1 VSTDLYDPMINRHIE
16 ASMDRIRQ
24 DLSTAMPLTA
34 APIDAW
40 MRDLAGD
47 LPPAAYFTHPHAFP
61 MLLLPWW
68 LAQTLAPAP
77 DAPFQS
83 DVIYSTMNGYYYI
96 RMIDNLMDGH
106 ATGELPL
113 LPALG
118 FFHTR
123 FAQPYYPYFPAAH
136 PFWPAFEAIWFQSAD
151 QTIQDGLFET
161 IDLAQFM
168 QISGHKVGAGKIPL
182 AAVCHYYQ
190 RPDLLAPWTA
200 LFELLG
206 CWHQMFND
214 LFGWQKDLNNQT
226 RTFFLSEAQR
236 RKQPDEPVITWV
248 MREGIGWG
256 VELLQSWL
264 EQLREQADLLGSPA
278 LSDYLAQRSQA
289 LSAQHATIAQD
300 LQQMAALLRAA
311 ARIKD

>member
-1 VSTDLYDPMINRHIE
+1 MTEPYDPVLQHYIE
-16 ASMDRIRQ
+16 QSMDRIRH
-24 DLSTAMPLTA
+24 DLSAALPLTA
-34 APIDAW
+34 APIEAW
-40 MRDLAGD
+40 MRDLAGN

-77 DAPFQS
+77 DQPFQA

-123 FAQPYYPYFPAAH
+123 FTQPYYRHYAADH
-136 PFWPAFEAIWFQSAD
+136 AFWPTFETIWFQSAD
-151 QTIQDGLFET
+151 HTIQDGLLET
-161 IDLAQFM
+161 IDLEQFM

-190 RPDLLAPWTA
+190 RPDMLEPWTA

-214 LFGWQKDLNNQT
+214 LFGWQKDLTNQT

-236 RKQPDEPVITWV
+236 RKQPDEHIVTWI
-248 MREGIGWG
+248 MHTGISWG
-256 VELLQSWL
+256 VELLQEWL
-264 EQLREQADLLGSPA
+264 GRLGEQAQLLQSPA
-278 LSDYLAQRSQA
+278 LLDYLAQRSQA
-289 LSAQHATIAQD
+289 LSAQHATIDQD
-300 LQQMAALLRAA
+300 LRQMAALLRAA
-311 ARIKD
+311 GRKE